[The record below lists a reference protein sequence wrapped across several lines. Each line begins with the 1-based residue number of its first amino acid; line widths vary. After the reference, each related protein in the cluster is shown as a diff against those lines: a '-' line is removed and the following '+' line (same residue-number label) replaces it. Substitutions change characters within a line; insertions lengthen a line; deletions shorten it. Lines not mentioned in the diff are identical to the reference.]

1 MKTVKVKI
9 KVSTQP
15 YNYSDQQWSNSYKA
29 SFIYPDNNEYYN
41 DVITVYP
48 TVKQKKSVRNLICNF
63 FNKLKVLRQYFN

>member
-15 YNYSDQQWSNSYKA
+15 YNYYGHQRSNSYKA

-48 TVKQKKSVRNLICNF
+48 TIPKKKSVRNLICNF